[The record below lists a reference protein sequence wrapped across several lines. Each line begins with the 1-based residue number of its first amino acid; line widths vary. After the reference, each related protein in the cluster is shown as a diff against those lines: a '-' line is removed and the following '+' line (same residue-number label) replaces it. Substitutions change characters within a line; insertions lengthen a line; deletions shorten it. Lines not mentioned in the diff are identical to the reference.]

1 MSFKNNEKIIK
12 FYNMLLT
19 DITKNNFEINNYK
32 KVINIINQLN
42 YDITINNL
50 DTLQNIKYIGNNTIK
65 RIKDILQTNTTE
77 GIDKNICEKQTEIN
91 KLLSIHGIGLVKATK
106 LYDKN
111 ITFNNIDE
119 HLKELT
125 HEQCIGVKYKNY
137 INLKIPRKE
146 IDKYKT
152 KITKLLKNYNN
163 ILIFDI
169 CGSYRRGNLESGDI
183 DLLISSNKND
193 INLNNLINYL
203 SNKKLLID
211 HLSYGEKKYMG
222 LSKLT
227 PKSIP
232 RRIDI
237 RVIPKISY
245 YYALLY
251 FTGSAK
257 TNKYMREIAKG
268 KNYKLSEYNL
278 TNNNTNEN
286 YLVNSE
292 KDIFDLL
299 DIKYIE
305 PHNR

>member
-19 DITKNNFEINNYK
+19 DVTKNKFEINNYK
-32 KVINIINQLN
+32 KVINIINQLDYN
-42 YDITINNL
+42 ITIDNL

-65 RIKDILQTNTTE
+65 RIKDILQTNIAE
-77 GIDKNICEKQTEIN
+77 DINKNICEKQEEIN

-106 LYDKN
+106 LYDKT
-111 ITFNNIDE
+111 ITFNNIDK
-119 HLKELT
+119 HLDELT

-152 KITKLLKNYNN
+152 KITKLLTNYNN
-163 ILIFDI
+163 MLVFDI
-169 CGSYRRGNLESGDI
+169 CGSYRRGKLESGDI
-183 DLLISSNKND
+183 DLLISADDDNV
-193 INLNNLINYL
+193 NLDDLINYL
-203 SNKKLLID
+203 SNKNLLID
-211 HLSYGEKKYMG
+211 HLSYGKKKYMG

-227 PKSIP
+227 TKSIP

-251 FTGSAK
+251 FTGSDK
-257 TNKYMREIAKG
+257 TNKYMREIAKK

-278 TNNNTNEN
+278 INNNINEN
-286 YLVNSE
+286 YIVNSE
-292 KDIFDLL
+292 KEIFDLL

-305 PHNR
+305 PYNR